1 LVSRVLVT
9 PAIVLR
15 TVDYGEADRVVTLL
29 SRDEGKL
36 SAIARGARKSKRRFG
51 AALSL
56 FGVGEARLTERAG
69 QELATLESFSSARGF
84 PGLYTDV
91 AKVAH
96 GSYACELVR
105 ELSPPKHPEPAL
117 FDLLLDLLALLDEH
131 EARAETLRIFELRT
145 LDAVGLR
152 PDLDQCVQF
161 AELPGEARE
170 ALEQAQALTL
180 AEARSFVL
188 APAVNAACRDAL
200 MAFILSHLGRPLKSV
215 EFIAKLNHA

>member
-1 LVSRVLVT
+1 MSRVLVT

-69 QELATLESFSSARGF
+69 AELGTLESFSSQRGF
-84 PGLYTDV
+84 PGLYADV

-96 GSYACELVR
+96 GSYACELAR
-105 ELSPPKHPEPAL
+105 ELAPP
-117 FDLLLDLLALLDEH
+117 
-131 EARAETLRIFELRT
+131 R
-145 LDAVGLR
+145 
-152 PDLDQCVQF
+152 
-161 AELPGEARE
+161 
-170 ALEQAQALTL
+170 
-180 AEARSFVL
+180 
-188 APAVNAACRDAL
+188 
-200 MAFILSHLGRPLKSV
+200 
-215 EFIAKLNHA
+215 HA

>member
-1 LVSRVLVT
+1 VT

-15 TVDYGEADRVVTLL
+15 TVDYGESDRVVTLL
-29 SRDEGKL
+29 SREEGKL

-56 FGVGEARLTERAG
+56 FGVGEARLSERAG
-69 QELATLESFSSARGF
+69 AELATLESFSSARGF
-84 PGLYTDV
+84 PGLYADV

-105 ELSPPKHPEPAL
+105 ELSPPRHAEPAL
-117 FDLLLDLLALLDEH
+117 FDLLLGFLALLDEG
-131 EARAETLRIFELRT
+131 EARAETLRVLELHA

-152 PDLDQCVQF
+152 PDFDQCAVF
-161 AELPGEARE
+161 ADLPGEARQ
-170 ALEQAQALTL
+170 ALEQAQALSL
-180 AEARSFVL
+180 AEAQAFVL

-200 MAFILSHLGRPLKSV
+200 SKFILDHLGRPLKSV